1 MMDTPIC
8 DFVRAYAGSGA
19 LRLHMPGHKGEGPL
33 GLETLDIT
41 EIPGA
46 DSLYEADGVIAQS
59 EENASA
65 LFGAPTLYSTEGSSL
80 CIRAMLALAQRH
92 AASQGRRPVIAAG
105 RNAHKTFLSAAAL
118 LGLPVRWLTPR
129 AQDAYLSCVLSADE
143 LDAQL
148 GTMDEPPAAV
158 YLTSPD
164 YLGNTADIAA
174 LAAVCHRRGALLLVD
189 NAHGAYLRF
198 LPQSRHPIDLGTD
211 LCCDSAH
218 KTLPVLTGG
227 AYLHISK
234 DTPVGLVAQAKD
246 ALALFGSTSP
256 SYLILQSLD
265 AANRA
270 LAEGYRARLSAFL
283 PHVQRAKDA
292 LRAAGY
298 VLCGD
303 EPLKLTLRTKP
314 FGYRGAEL
322 AERLAAQGVVC
333 EFADPDFLVMMLTPE
348 IGESGLLRMTQ
359 ALEAVPRREAIL
371 EAPPAFGAAERA
383 MGIREAMLAPAERVP
398 VEESEGRVLAS
409 ASVGCPPAVPVLVC
423 GERIDRHAIR
433 CFGYYGIKTCMVVKE

>member
-1 MMDTPIC
+1 MDTPIC
-8 DFVRAYAGSGA
+8 DFVRGYARSGA

-33 GLETLDIT
+33 GMEALDIT

-59 EENASA
+59 EKNASA

-80 CIRAMLALAQRH
+80 CIRAMLALVQRH
-92 AASQGRRPVIAAG
+92 AAAQGRRPVIAAG

-118 LGLPVRWLTPR
+118 LDLPVNWLTPEG
-129 AQDAYLSCVLSADE
+129 AQSYLSCALSAGE
-143 LDAQL
+143 LEAQL
-148 GTMDEPPAAV
+148 AAMDEPPAAV

-164 YLGNTADIAA
+164 YLGNTVDVAA
-174 LAAVCHRRGALLLVD
+174 LSAVCHRHGALLLVD

-198 LPQSRHPIDLGTD
+198 LPQSRHPIDLGAD

-227 AYLHISK
+227 AYLHIAESMPQ
-234 DTPVGLVAQAKD
+234 TLRAQAKD

-265 AANRA
+265 AANRT
-270 LAEGYRARLSAFL
+270 LAQGYRVRLADFL
-283 PHVQRAKDA
+283 PRVQRAKDA
-292 LRAAGY
+292 LTAQGY
-298 VLCGD
+298 ALCGD

-314 FGYRGAEL
+314 YGYRGAEL
-322 AERLAAQGVVC
+322 AARLAEGGVVC

-348 IGESGLLRMTQ
+348 IGESGLARMVEVL
-359 ALEAVPRREAIL
+359 AAVPRRDAIW
-371 EAPPAFGAAERA
+371 EEPPAFRRTERV
-383 MGIREAMLAPAERVP
+383 MSIREAMLSPGERVP
-398 VEESEGRVLAS
+398 VEASEGRVLAS

-423 GERIDRHAIR
+423 GERIDAHAIA

>member
-1 MMDTPIC
+1 MDTPIC
-8 DFVRAYAGSGA
+8 DFVRGYARSGA

-33 GLETLDIT
+33 GMEALDIT

-59 EENASA
+59 EKNASA

-80 CIRAMLALAQRH
+80 CIRAMLALVQRH
-92 AASQGRRPVIAAG
+92 AAAQGRRPMIAAG

-118 LGLPVRWLTPR
+118 LDLPVNWLTPEG
-129 AQDAYLSCVLSADE
+129 AQSYLSCALSAGE
-143 LDAQL
+143 LEAQL
-148 GTMDEPPAAV
+148 AAMDEPPAAV

-164 YLGNTADIAA
+164 YLGNTVDVAA
-174 LAAVCHRRGALLLVD
+174 LSAVCHRHGALLLVD

-198 LPQSRHPIDLGTD
+198 LPQSRHPIDLGAD

-227 AYLHISK
+227 AYLHIAESMPQ
-234 DTPVGLVAQAKD
+234 TLRAQAKD

-265 AANRA
+265 AANRT
-270 LAEGYRARLSAFL
+270 LAQGYRARLADFL
-283 PHVQRAKDA
+283 PRVQRAKDA
-292 LRAAGY
+292 LRAQGY
-298 VLCGD
+298 ALCGD

-314 FGYRGAEL
+314 YGYRGAEL
-322 AERLAAQGVVC
+322 AARLAEGGVVC

-348 IGESGLLRMTQ
+348 IGERGLARMVDVL
-359 ALEAVPRREAIL
+359 AAVPRRDAIW
-371 EAPPAFGAAERA
+371 EEPPAFRRAERV
-383 MGIREAMLAPAERVP
+383 MSIREAMLAPGERVP
-398 VEESEGRVLAS
+398 VETSEGRVLAS

-423 GERIDRHAIR
+423 GERIDAHAIA

>member
-1 MMDTPIC
+1 MDTPIC
-8 DFVRAYAGSGA
+8 DFVRRYARSGA

-33 GLETLDIT
+33 GMEALDIT

-59 EENASA
+59 EKNASA

-80 CIRAMLALAQRH
+80 CIRAMLALVQRH
-92 AASQGRRPVIAAG
+92 AAAQGRRPVIAAG

-118 LGLPVRWLTPR
+118 LDLPVNWLTPEG
-129 AQDAYLSCVLSADE
+129 AQSYLSCALSAGE
-143 LDAQL
+143 LEAQL
-148 GTMDEPPAAV
+148 AAMDEPPAAV

-164 YLGNTADIAA
+164 YLGNTVDVAA
-174 LAAVCHRRGALLLVD
+174 LSAVCHRHGALLLVD

-198 LPQSRHPIDLGTD
+198 LPQSRHPIDLGAD

-227 AYLHISK
+227 AYLHIAESMPQ
-234 DTPVGLVAQAKD
+234 TLQAQAKD

-265 AANRA
+265 AANRT
-270 LAEGYRARLSAFL
+270 LAQGYRARLADFL
-283 PHVQRAKDA
+283 PLVQRAKDA
-292 LRAAGY
+292 LRAQGY
-298 VLCGD
+298 ALCGD

-314 FGYRGAEL
+314 YGYRGAEL
-322 AERLAAQGVVC
+322 AARLAEGGVVC

-348 IGESGLLRMTQ
+348 IGESGLARMVEVL
-359 ALEAVPRREAIL
+359 AAVPRRDAIW
-371 EAPPAFGAAERA
+371 EEPPAFRRTERV
-383 MGIREAMLAPAERVP
+383 MSIREAMLSPGERVP
-398 VEESEGRVLAS
+398 VEASEGRVLAS

-423 GERIDRHAIR
+423 GERIDAHAIA

>member
-1 MMDTPIC
+1 MDTPIC
-8 DFVRAYAGSGA
+8 DFVRGYARSGA

-33 GLETLDIT
+33 GMEALDIT

-59 EENASA
+59 EKNASA

-80 CIRAMLALAQRH
+80 CIRAMLALVQRH
-92 AASQGRRPVIAAG
+92 AAAQGRRPMIAAG

-118 LGLPVRWLTPR
+118 LDLPVNWLTPEG
-129 AQDAYLSCVLSADE
+129 AQSYLSCALSAGE
-143 LDAQL
+143 LEAQL
-148 GTMDEPPAAV
+148 AAMDEPPAAV

-164 YLGNTADIAA
+164 YLGNTVDVAA
-174 LAAVCHRRGALLLVD
+174 LSAVCHRHGALLLVD

-198 LPQSRHPIDLGTD
+198 LPQSRHPIDLGAD

-227 AYLHISK
+227 AYLHIAESMPQ
-234 DTPVGLVAQAKD
+234 TLRAQAKD

-265 AANRA
+265 AANRT
-270 LAEGYRARLSAFL
+270 LAQGYRARLADFL
-283 PHVQRAKDA
+283 PRVQRAKDA
-292 LRAAGY
+292 LRAQGY
-298 VLCGD
+298 ALCGD

-314 FGYRGAEL
+314 YGYRGAEL
-322 AERLAAQGVVC
+322 AARLAEGGVVC

-348 IGESGLLRMTQ
+348 IGESGLARMVEVL
-359 ALEAVPRREAIL
+359 AAVPRRDAIW
-371 EAPPAFGAAERA
+371 EEPPAFRRTERV
-383 MGIREAMLAPAERVP
+383 MSIREAMLSPGERVP
-398 VEESEGRVLAS
+398 VEASEGRVLAS

-423 GERIDRHAIR
+423 GERIDAHAIA

>member
-1 MMDTPIC
+1 MDTPIC
-8 DFVRAYAGSGA
+8 DFVRGYARSGA

-33 GLETLDIT
+33 GMEALDIT

-59 EENASA
+59 EKNASA

-80 CIRAMLALAQRH
+80 CIRAMLALVQRH
-92 AASQGRRPVIAAG
+92 AAAQGRRPVIAAG

-118 LGLPVRWLTPR
+118 LDLPVNWLTPEG
-129 AQDAYLSCVLSADE
+129 AQSYLSCALSAGE
-143 LDAQL
+143 LEAQL
-148 GTMDEPPAAV
+148 AAMDEPPAAV

-164 YLGNTADIAA
+164 YLGNTVDVAA
-174 LAAVCHRRGALLLVD
+174 LSAVCHRHGALLLVD

-198 LPQSRHPIDLGTD
+198 LPQSRHPIDLGAD

-218 KTLPVLTGG
+218 KTLPALTGG
-227 AYLHISK
+227 AYLHIAESMPQ
-234 DTPVGLVAQAKD
+234 TLRAQAKD

-265 AANRA
+265 AANRT
-270 LAEGYRARLSAFL
+270 LAQGYRARLADFL
-283 PHVQRAKDA
+283 PLVQRAKDA
-292 LRAAGY
+292 LTAQGY
-298 VLCGD
+298 ALCGD

-314 FGYRGAEL
+314 YGYRGAEL
-322 AERLAAQGVVC
+322 AARLAEGGVVC

-348 IGESGLLRMTQ
+348 IGESGLARMVEVL
-359 ALEAVPRREAIL
+359 AAVPRRDAIW
-371 EAPPAFGAAERA
+371 EEPPAFRRAERV
-383 MGIREAMLAPAERVP
+383 MSIREAMLASGERVP
-398 VEESEGRVLAS
+398 VETSEGRVLAS

-423 GERIDRHAIR
+423 GERIDAHAIA

>member
-1 MMDTPIC
+1 MDTPIC
-8 DFVRAYAGSGA
+8 DFVRGYARSGA

-33 GLETLDIT
+33 GMEALDIT

-59 EENASA
+59 EKNASA

-80 CIRAMLALAQRH
+80 CIRAMLALVQRH
-92 AASQGRRPVIAAG
+92 AAAQGRRPMIAAG

-118 LGLPVRWLTPR
+118 LDLPVNWLTPEG
-129 AQDAYLSCVLSADE
+129 AQSYLSCALSAGE
-143 LDAQL
+143 LEAQL
-148 GTMDEPPAAV
+148 AAMDEPPAAV

-164 YLGNTADIAA
+164 YLGNTVDVAA
-174 LAAVCHRRGALLLVD
+174 LSAVCHRHGALLLVD

-198 LPQSRHPIDLGTD
+198 LPQSRHPIDLGAD

-227 AYLHISK
+227 AYLHLS
-234 DTPVGLVAQAKD
+234 PRVPQALRAQAKD

-265 AANRA
+265 AANRT
-270 LAEGYRARLSAFL
+270 LAEGYRARLADFL
-283 PHVQRAKDA
+283 PRVQRAKDA
-292 LRAAGY
+292 LRAQGY
-298 VLCGD
+298 ALCGD

-314 FGYRGAEL
+314 YGYRGAEL
-322 AERLAAQGVVC
+322 ASLLEARGVVC

-348 IGESGLLRMTQ
+348 IGESGLARMVEVL
-359 ALEAVPRREAIL
+359 AAVPRRDAIW
-371 EAPPAFGAAERA
+371 EEPPAFRRAERV
-383 MGIREAMLAPAERVP
+383 MSIREAMLAPGERVP
-398 VEESEGRVLAS
+398 VEVSEGRVLAS

-423 GERIDRHAIR
+423 GERIDAHAIA
-433 CFGYYGIKTCMVVKE
+433 CFGYYGIKTCMVVKQ